1 MQHLDLETIARL
13 VDEAPSPR
21 EREHLDRCAHCRA
34 ELEAMHQLTESL
46 RALPDLRP
54 PVGHWDALE
63 RRLVAEGLLRPAP
76 RRWFHER
83 QTWLRAAAA
92 LALFLGGTAFGS
104 ALRGGALRSGSV
116 APAGTDA
123 GATTSALT
131 VASVDEAAEA
141 VRLAQQQYFN
151 ALLRYRDLAGAGT
164 PDADAGGDPAGRY
177 AAIEALVAASRVA
190 VRHAPTDPFVN
201 GVLVSAVAE
210 REHVLRQI
218 ASAQT
223 GNWF

>member
-13 VDEAPSPR
+13 VDEAPSPH
-21 EREHLDRCAHCRA
+21 ERAHLDRCDHCRA
-34 ELEAMHQLTESL
+34 ELEAMRHQTESL

-54 PVGHWDALE
+54 PVGHWNALE
-63 RRLVAEGLLRPAP
+63 QRLMAEGLLHPAP

-83 QTWLRAAAA
+83 QSWLRAAAA
-92 LALFLGGTAFGS
+92 LALFLGGTAFGT
-104 ALRGGALRSGSV
+104 ALQRGGFRPDAAAR
-116 APAGTDA
+116 AGTDA
-123 GATTSALT
+123 GATISAQTVTS
-131 VASVDEAAEA
+131 VHEAAEA

-151 ALLRYRDLAGAGT
+151 ALLRYRDLAGAGA
-164 PDADAGGDPAGRY
+164 PDADAVGDPASRY
-177 AAIEALVAASRVA
+177 AAIEALVAASQAA